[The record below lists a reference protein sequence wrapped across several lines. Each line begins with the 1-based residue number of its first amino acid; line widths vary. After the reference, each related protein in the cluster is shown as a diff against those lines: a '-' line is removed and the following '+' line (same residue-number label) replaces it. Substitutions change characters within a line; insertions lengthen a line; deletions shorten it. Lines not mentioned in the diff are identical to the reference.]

1 MLGKPDMR
9 GTGVIDKVRQTE
21 GVTTDDFDFSTP
33 RMFNDKNKNLDEII
47 RDPSKLLEKDNNY
60 YGNNA
65 KNFWKDQEKY
75 GEPDFYTPSGGED
88 DQLLEMS
95 RVSKQSKA
103 FTLWGMSEG
112 TSNLSNKGA
121 TNSYFPNDFDRY
133 TRVDSER
140 KPTQASY
147 FFASTTDPKSTRPTS
162 AALRKDA
169 KNFLG
174 AKNPILHP
182 ILNSNGTLGI
192 KGSEFKK
199 TDITDQTWRTYS
211 TSASGRAVSSIYHPI
226 TKRASR
232 VSNFMEKSTITNES
246 LYTFM
251 TTEQVEELNL
261 ERCSWLSNKVL
272 RGIGEY
278 CPYLTTLNFQHCTQI
293 RDTTIR
299 AITNGCCNISFINLG
314 YVFFVFSNFHRMC
327 YLITDEA
334 LTDIFNHCKD
344 LKVLSVHS
352 CDKITGSSFV
362 GVKNTPKLEVLDVS
376 YCANLADWSLQFVSE
391 YCPQLVH
398 LDMSGCNQIGDDGLC
413 NIVQH
418 CTVLETLRV
427 MLCDQPTITS
437 RSLAVLTKFA
447 TKLKVLELTGVKQ
460 LNDECVEGIARKGQ
474 NLEFLSLNGC
484 TKITD
489 TSINFIEEYCQNL
502 KCIEVCSCREL
513 TVQPLLDLIHS
524 VKKLRRVVIS
534 ECNISESELSI
545 LRSYTQRCTIYKHD
559 IPAEQVQEFVCYQ
572 TKKPPVK
579 KKKSATKKK
588 AKK

>member
-1 MLGKPDMR
+1 
-9 GTGVIDKVRQTE
+9 
-21 GVTTDDFDFSTP
+21 
-33 RMFNDKNKNLDEII
+33 
-47 RDPSKLLEKDNNY
+47 
-60 YGNNA
+60 
-65 KNFWKDQEKY
+65 
-75 GEPDFYTPSGGED
+75 
-88 DQLLEMS
+88 
-95 RVSKQSKA
+95 
-103 FTLWGMSEG
+103 
-112 TSNLSNKGA
+112 
-121 TNSYFPNDFDRY
+121 
-133 TRVDSER
+133 
-140 KPTQASY
+140 
-147 FFASTTDPKSTRPTS
+147 
-162 AALRKDA
+162 
-169 KNFLG
+169 
-174 AKNPILHP
+174 
-182 ILNSNGTLGI
+182 
-192 KGSEFKK
+192 
-199 TDITDQTWRTYS
+199 
-211 TSASGRAVSSIYHPI
+211 
-226 TKRASR
+226 
-232 VSNFMEKSTITNES
+232 
-246 LYTFM
+246 
-251 TTEQVEELNL
+251 
-261 ERCSWLSNKVL
+261 
-272 RGIGEY
+272 
-278 CPYLTTLNFQHCTQI
+278 
-293 RDTTIR
+293 
-299 AITNGCCNISFINLG
+299 
-314 YVFFVFSNFHRMC
+314 MC

-418 CTVLETLRV
+418 CIVLETLRV

-579 KKKSATKKK
+579 KKKAATKKK